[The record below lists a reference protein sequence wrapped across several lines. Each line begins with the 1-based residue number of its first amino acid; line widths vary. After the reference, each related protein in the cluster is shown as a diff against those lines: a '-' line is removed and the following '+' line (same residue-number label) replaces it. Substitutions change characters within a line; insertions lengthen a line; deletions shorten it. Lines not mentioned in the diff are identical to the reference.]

1 MANDT
6 DSIAG
11 IELDT
16 SKLPAFLGCKHTVE
30 LIKLWNRKKRFV
42 FNVSLKGVTGYVV
55 SMLWKTSFGF
65 I

>member
-42 FNVSLKGVTGYVV
+42 FNVSLKGAIGYVR
-55 SMLWKTSFGF
+55 
-65 I
+65 